1 MTAPDRYVV
10 EVRPARA
17 GEWCLTDTGGRWS
30 SKVMPSSP
38 VVVIVE
44 ELAPPPHPLAGT
56 WHVAL
61 GPVSRRLLTVSR
73 SEATHVLTVAD
84 DGTCTLTEATS

>member
-10 EVRPARA
+10 EVRPAKA

-30 SKVMPSSP
+30 SALMPLSP

-56 WHVAL
+56 YPVARVGAGCTLVHVL
-61 GPVSRRLLTVSR
+61 FD
-73 SEATHVLTVAD
+73 ATHVLTVAD
-84 DGTCTLTEATS
+84 DGTCTLTEADQ

>member
-30 SKVMPSSP
+30 SKVMPLSP

-44 ELAPPPHPLAGT
+44 KLAPPPHPLAGT
-56 WHVAL
+56 YGVLRSTGGYLHPVAI
-61 GPVSRRLLTVSR
+61 RD
-73 SEATHVLTVAD
+73 AAHVLHVAD
-84 DGTCTLTEATS
+84 DGTCTLTEADQ